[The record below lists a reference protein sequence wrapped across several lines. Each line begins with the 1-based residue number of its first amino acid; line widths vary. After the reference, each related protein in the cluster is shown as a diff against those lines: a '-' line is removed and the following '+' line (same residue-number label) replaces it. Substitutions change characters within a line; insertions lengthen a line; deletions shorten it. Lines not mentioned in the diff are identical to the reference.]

1 MPIRIYRP
9 TSAGRRN
16 ASVNAHAEVTKTE
29 PERSLLR
36 PLTKSG
42 GRNNRGVITSRGIGG
57 GVKRMYRVID
67 FRRKDRD
74 GVAGKVVGIEYDP
87 NRSSHIA
94 LVEYA
99 DGVKRYIPAPNG
111 LRAGATV
118 LCSSTGPVEPDVG
131 NAMPLRY
138 IPAGLDVHCV
148 EMSPGGGGQMC
159 RAAGCYARLS
169 NKEGEYATLVLPSGE
184 TRRVPIECRATI
196 GQVGNPDHRLR
207 QLGKAGLTRLLGRRP
222 ITRGMA
228 KSHHAHPLGGGSG
241 RSKGNRPP
249 CGPTGV
255 PAKGGGT
262 RKPKKASNALII
274 RRRVS
279 KRYGQLHLR

>member
-1 MPIRIYRP
+1 MPIRIYKP

-16 ASVNAHAEVTKTE
+16 ASVNVHAEVTKSS

-36 PLTKSG
+36 PLPKSG
-42 GRNNRGVITSRGIGG
+42 GRNNRGVITSRGRSG

-67 FRRKDRD
+67 FKRKDRD
-74 GVAGKVVGIEYDP
+74 GVDGKVIGIEYDP
-87 NRSSHIA
+87 NRSAHLA
-94 LVEYA
+94 LIRYT
-99 DGVKRYIPAPNG
+99 DGVRRYILAPAG
-111 LRAGATV
+111 LRQGATLV
-118 LCSSTGPVEPDVG
+118 CSSTGPVEPDVG
-131 NAMPLRY
+131 NCMPLRH

-148 EMSPGGGGQMC
+148 ELTPGRGAQMC
-159 RAAGCYARLS
+159 RSAGSYARLT
-169 NKEGEYATLVLPSGE
+169 NKEGDYATLTLPSGE
-184 TRRVPIECRATI
+184 LRRVPIDCRATI

-207 QLGKAGLTRLLGRRP
+207 RLGKAGLSRLLGRRP

-255 PAKGGGT
+255 LAKGGGT
-262 RKPKKASNALII
+262 RKPKKHSSKLIL

-279 KRYGQLHLR
+279 KRYGQLR